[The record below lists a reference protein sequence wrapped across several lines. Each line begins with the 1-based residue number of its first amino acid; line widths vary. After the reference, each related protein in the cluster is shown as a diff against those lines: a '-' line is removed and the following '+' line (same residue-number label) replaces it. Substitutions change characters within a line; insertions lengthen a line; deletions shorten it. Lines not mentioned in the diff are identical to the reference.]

1 MNTEILVQTL
11 ADTLLYLEATSDDK
25 IAPEVAATVYDIVA
39 ESLIRLDK
47 ADKAEVARV
56 LTALADR
63 TVDPEK
69 AEFLAD
75 LPNGLGLA
83 IEDSADQGA

>member
-11 ADTLLYLEATSDDK
+11 ADTLLFLEGTADEK

-39 ESLIRLDK
+39 ESLIRLEK
-47 ADKAEVARV
+47 SDKAEVARI
-56 LTALADR
+56 LTKLAER
-63 TVDPEK
+63 TTDQQK

-75 LPNGLGLA
+75 LPNGLGLVTSD
-83 IEDSADQGA
+83 ED

>member
-11 ADTLLYLEATSDDK
+11 ADTLLYLEATSDEK

-39 ESLIRLDK
+39 ESLMRLEK
-47 ADKAEVARV
+47 PDKAEVAQI
-56 LTALADR
+56 LTSLAER
-63 TVDPEK
+63 TADHGK

-75 LPNGLGLA
+75 LPNGLGLVTSDEETA
-83 IEDSADQGA
+83 

>member
-11 ADTLLYLEATSDDK
+11 ADTLLYLESTADEK

-39 ESLIRLDK
+39 ESLIRLEK
-47 ADKAEVARV
+47 PDKAEVARI
-56 LTALADR
+56 LTKLAQR
-63 TVDPEK
+63 TTDQQK

-83 IEDSADQGA
+83 GGDEE

>member
-11 ADTLLYLEATSDDK
+11 ADTLLYLESTSDEK

-39 ESLIRLDK
+39 ESLIRLEK
-47 ADKAEVARV
+47 SDKAEVARI
-56 LTALADR
+56 LTKLAER
-63 TVDPEK
+63 TTNHEK

-75 LPNGLGLA
+75 LPNGLGLVTSD
-83 IEDSADQGA
+83 ED